1 MRVDARRSRQGVD
14 EETKPRVG
22 AMPAQLEDPDEH
34 DNKPVRALDE
44 DDIALLK
51 TYVRHPRL
59 PQAWPMTPC
68 YCATPAS
75 GAGYADACR
84 F

>member
-1 MRVDARRSRQGVD
+1 
-14 EETKPRVG
+14 
-22 AMPAQLEDPDEH
+22 MPAQLEDPDEH

-59 PQAWPMTPC
+59 PQSWPMILRWCC
-68 YCATPAS
+68 YSHQARVPVPV
-75 GAGYADACR
+75 GIDG
-84 F
+84 

>member
-1 MRVDARRSRQGVD
+1 
-14 EETKPRVG
+14 
-22 AMPAQLEDPDEH
+22 MPAQLEDPDEH

-59 PQAWPMTPC
+59 PRP
-68 YCATPAS
+68 
-75 GAGYADACR
+75 GR
-84 F
+84 